1 MTRVIINLHKSELKA
16 LVHLAE
22 HEYRDTR
29 QQAALIIRQELA
41 RRGLLV
47 IETEAD
53 PALVTALPVE
63 DPKPEQ
69 RGINVHN

>member
-16 LVHLAE
+16 LVNLAE

-41 RRGLLV
+41 RRGLLL
-47 IETEAD
+47 IETQAD
-53 PALVTALPVE
+53 PAPITTLPTENKSNEGGTHVTA
-63 DPKPEQ
+63 
-69 RGINVHN
+69 